1 MPAYRDAG
9 ASGGS
14 NQGKASV
21 QGPQDPAAQEA
32 AARKELLYK
41 QEQLERQ
48 FADLHDDA
56 RMAQVHDKIEEVSAA
71 LLGLPTRL
79 GQVRARGYQFKSF
92 LEKDLERLPVEWERT
107 RPQVIA
113 AVERESQRLAGQM
126 ARVQGEVQS
135 ARQTMS
141 LPVTQVS
148 ARLEQSSAVVRN
160 LESDIA
166 AARSTVQ
173 GMTDSVSEGIRKV
186 ESAVK
191 TAEDMLDELDAASF
205 RLYPGEYPVAM
216 TKGEWLRGKDDEMKG
231 LFFVTDHRMIFEQ
244 KEEVVTKR
252 KLLIFTEKKLVR
264 GLAMEAPIGAFTG
277 AQIEK
282 VGGIFKKKVMHLE
295 LTAPPAPFARMSLAL
310 DGDEE
315 EWKGL
320 LTRAATGDL
329 EAERVAGAE
338 KKEPEALPEPIVMKC
353 SNCGST
359 LTIPIVKGMKSVSC
373 EYCGTVLRL
382 S

>member
-1 MPAYRDAG
+1 
-9 ASGGS
+9 
-14 NQGKASV
+14 
-21 QGPQDPAAQEA
+21 
-32 AARKELLYK
+32 
-41 QEQLERQ
+41 
-48 FADLHDDA
+48 
-56 RMAQVHDKIEEVSAA
+56 
-71 LLGLPTRL
+71 
-79 GQVRARGYQFKSF
+79 
-92 LEKDLERLPVEWERT
+92 
-107 RPQVIA
+107 
-113 AVERESQRLAGQM
+113 
-126 ARVQGEVQS
+126 
-135 ARQTMS
+135 
-141 LPVTQVS
+141 
-148 ARLEQSSAVVRN
+148 
-160 LESDIA
+160 
-166 AARSTVQ
+166 
-173 GMTDSVSEGIRKV
+173 
-186 ESAVK
+186 
-191 TAEDMLDELDAASF
+191 
-205 RLYPGEYPVAM
+205 M